1 VRLHGKRGDDLRELD
16 TARHSVE
23 HPGEH
28 VRARRCKELW
38 GICESG
44 SSKEKS
50 VLSSGIEVDGP
61 RFHGDVPVAAEYALV
76 GIRGVVRAHN
86 ERVLGRA
93 RHILGC
99 ASVRSV
105 WKQ

>member
-1 VRLHGKRGDDLRELD
+1 MRLHGKRGDNLRELD

-44 SSKEKS
+44 SSKENS

-76 GIRGVVRAHN
+76 GIGCVVQAHD
-86 ERVLGRA
+86 ERILGRA
-93 RHILGC
+93 RYIFGC
-99 ASVRSV
+99 TAV
-105 WKQ
+105 Q